1 MKKIISFFKKL
12 FFKQKNVQ
20 QTIYNILDIY
30 DNIIDYQGYN
40 LDAPMLDQIVTSKK
54 LEDKVSDFVS
64 DVIILFLKRYFIKT
78 DNKYNYLI
86 FIPSITVLNY
96 IYDCFNHVI
105 NNRKYKQILRF
116 NIIAKNEIF
125 TVILNILNRWIYNL
139 EEDEDQE

>member
-139 EEDEDQE
+139 EEDADQE